1 MNVFHTHSRIVED
14 YATYIRSFL
23 NIADPAIR
31 AVVEGE
37 LEKGK
42 LWPEPLLQFN
52 PAFEMAG
59 SVADH
64 SRAGTLHHDIA
75 DIFKGYSLYRHQVE
89 AIELGTAGKDFIVTS
104 GTGSG
109 KSLTYIGSIFHHLLS
124 NPGSPGVTAVVVYPM
139 NALINSQSE
148 EFNRYKNN
156 YEAGTRAYP
165 RFLVPVR
172 SLESG
177 CCRASSKAAVPTGPL
192 KLLHQIS

>member
-23 NIADPAIR
+23 NISDPAIL

-89 AIELGTAGKDFIVTS
+89 AIKLGSDRRKTVSNTPYSAPVLVIPQSDQFVIGAGTARLLRRFHYHDS
-104 GTGSG
+104 GYGLRYFEAHNCTEKTPKRRIDSG
-109 KSLTYIGSIFHHLLS
+109 LRGVSPMQFLL
-124 NPGSPGVTAVVVYPM
+124 
-139 NALINSQSE
+139 
-148 EFNRYKNN
+148 
-156 YEAGTRAYP
+156 
-165 RFLVPVR
+165 
-172 SLESG
+172 
-177 CCRASSKAAVPTGPL
+177 L
-192 KLLHQIS
+192 K

>member
-31 AVVEGE
+31 GVVEGE

-59 SVADH
+59 SVADL
-64 SRAGTLHHDIA
+64 SRDGTLHRDIG

-124 NPGSPGVTAVVVYPM
+124 NPGAQGVVAVVVYPM

-148 EFNRYKNN
+148 EFNGCRSETDHRRPAVLGNRMTLVGS
-156 YEAGTRAYP
+156 GTSER
-165 RFLVPVR
+165 
-172 SLESG
+172 
-177 CCRASSKAAVPTGPL
+177 
-192 KLLHQIS
+192 